1 MKEKL
6 RHDMIINALAL
17 YKSKQSSE
25 TIIKQATEELY
36 KIEDLQNSKCF
47 IINKLKVDEHNV
59 ILDSKDVFDLI
70 NSHLT
75 QVDMNPIC
83 RNIDRN
89 NKYIVKL
96 RKDTTSQSFRIAWFV
111 NLFIDILKGR
121 GEYIDAE
128 ERKAMRKAI
137 RELKEYKQTQ

>member
-1 MKEKL
+1 
-6 RHDMIINALAL
+6 MIINALAL

>member
-75 QVDMNPIC
+75 QVNMNPIC